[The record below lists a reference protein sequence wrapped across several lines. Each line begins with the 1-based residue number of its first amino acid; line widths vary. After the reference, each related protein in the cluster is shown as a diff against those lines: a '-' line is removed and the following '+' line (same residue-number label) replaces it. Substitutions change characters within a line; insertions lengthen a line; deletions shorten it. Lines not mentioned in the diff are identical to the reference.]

1 MVMAKIRP
9 TAENT
14 LCQWYCLLINHIS
27 ESMKKV
33 ESNVKQKVTWLF
45 KSKVDNKKPTGYR
58 PKKINNASFEEDML
72 KNHHWQNTLKKLGL
86 TYLI

>member
-1 MVMAKIRP
+1 
-9 TAENT
+9 
-14 LCQWYCLLINHIS
+14 
-27 ESMKKV
+27 MKKV

-72 KNHHWQNTLKKLGL
+72 KNHH
-86 TYLI
+86 